1 MNRIGWTALAAVLLF
16 AGPAAA
22 QSLGDE
28 VKMLLAE
35 HPQIEAARKNV
46 KAAEESVR
54 AAFSGFLPR
63 LQLQGDQ
70 GYESTDSPTRRAAGD
85 PTLNTFRNSAS
96 VIATQNLFQG
106 FQTTANHE
114 GEKIS
119 EQLAEIAL
127 DSTEQS
133 LLFDAAEAYLNVL
146 RRLRILELAVANEET
161 IRKQLFLEDA
171 RVNIGSGAT
180 VDVLFA
186 KSRLQ
191 IANERRVNFE
201 GDLYIAF
208 DAFNRVFG
216 HLPETSKMKMPNV
229 PTNMLP
235 QTVDEALKVALAENP
250 SIRDSERA
258 VDLAEQRARAAKSP
272 YFPTLDLVGQA
283 NHQNDVAGVPGQR
296 NDASVQLRMTW
307 ELYSGFS
314 TEASAS
320 RARFQHE
327 ASKDNRAD
335 VRRAV
340 EEEVR
345 RAWDQLATAEDR
357 LDVLKNAVNIATEV
371 FHARQKLAESQ
382 REPLINVLD
391 AQTEVFEAQID
402 AARVEFD
409 TYVLA
414 FRVLRA
420 MGRLKPDVFA
430 VTAENDK

>member
-1 MNRIGWTALAAVLLF
+1 MIRIGYLTVAAALLF

-22 QSLGDE
+22 QSLGEE
-28 VKMLLAE
+28 VETLLAQ
-35 HPQIEAARKNV
+35 HPQVEAARKNV
-46 KAAEESVR
+46 KAAEQSVR
-54 AAFSGFLPR
+54 AAFSGFLPK
-63 LQLQGDQ
+63 LQVQGDA
-70 GYESTDSPTRRAAGD
+70 GYESTDSPTRRLAGE
-85 PTLNTFRNSAS
+85 PTLNTYRNSAS

-119 EQLAEIAL
+119 KDLADIAL

-133 LLFDAAEAYLNVL
+133 LLFDAAQAYLDVL
-146 RRLRILELAVANEET
+146 RRLKILELAVANEET

-201 GDLYIAF
+201 GDLYLAF
-208 DAFNRVFG
+208 DTFNRVFG
-216 HLPETSKMKMPNV
+216 HLPETSKMKMPTV
-229 PTNMLP
+229 PSDLLP
-235 QTVDEALKVALAENP
+235 QTVAEALEIALKENP

-258 VDLAEQRARAAKSP
+258 VDLAGQRARAAKSP
-272 YFPTLDLVGQA
+272 YFPSLDLVGQA

-307 ELYSGFS
+307 ELYSGFN

-320 RARFQHE
+320 RAEFQHE

-335 VRRAV
+335 VHRAV

-345 RAWDQLATAEDR
+345 QAWDQLATAEDR
-357 LDVLKNAVNIATEV
+357 LDVLNNAVNIATEV

-391 AQTEVFEAQID
+391 AQTEVFQAQID
-402 AARVEFD
+402 AARVQFD
-409 TYVLA
+409 TYILTY
-414 FRVLRA
+414 RVLRA
-420 MGRLKPDVFA
+420 MGRLKPTVFA
-430 VTAENDK
+430 VAQK